1 MKHLKKFENQTAK
14 NVWLM
19 GDNFVSPNVLLI
31 GGEVEYN
38 AKAIPQGVSIQH
50 IDGTLYTMAQWV
62 DRGFA
67 NDAANGVAIADKAA
81 SFVIAKTEKY
91 NCIWASDTSNLI
103 EGVTTL
109 PSETLAGQSKDYG
122 GYANT
127 QAMLSVDTS
136 GAAYYCNTY
145 IFPNG
150 ARGYLPAMGEWRV
163 AYKYATQISEAMNL
177 IGAEQIGSSNTRY
190 DMWSST
196 QYDADHACSFD
207 WAEGTYGARY
217 GDSKSNNYMKVRAF
231 AVL

>member
-1 MKHLKKFENQTAK
+1 MKYLKKFENQTAK

-19 GDNFVSPNVLLI
+19 GDSFVSPNVLLI
-31 GGEVEYN
+31 GEEVEYN

-67 NDAANGVAIADKAA
+67 NDAANGVAIADNAA

-103 EGVTTL
+103 EGVTTIE
-109 PSETLAGQSKDYG
+109 SSTAQTKDYA

-136 GAAYYCNTY
+136 GAAFYCDSY

-150 ARGYLPAMGEWRV
+150 ARGYLPSMGEWKV
-163 AYKYATQISEAMNL
+163 AYKYASQISEALNL
-177 IGAEQIGSSNTRY
+177 IGADQIGSSNSRY

-196 QYDADHACSFD
+196 QYDATHACSFD
-207 WAEGTYGARY
+207 WSTGTVGAQY
-217 GDSKSNNYMKVRAF
+217 GDIKSNNYMKVRAF
-231 AVL
+231 ALL

>member
-50 IDGTLYTMAQWV
+50 IDGTLYTMAQWA

-103 EGVTTL
+103 EGVTTIE
-109 PSETLAGQSKDYG
+109 SSTAQTKDYA

-136 GAAYYCNTY
+136 GAAFYCDSY

-150 ARGYLPAMGEWRV
+150 ARGYLPSMGEWRV
-163 AYKYATQISEAMNL
+163 AYKYASQISEALNL
-177 IGAEQIGSSNTRY
+177 IGADQIGSSNSRY

-196 QYDADHACSFD
+196 QYDATKACSFD
-207 WAEGTYGARY
+207 WSAGTVGAPYG
-217 GDSKSNNYMKVRAF
+217 SIKSNNYMKVRAF

>member
-103 EGVTTL
+103 EGVTTIE
-109 PSETLAGQSKDYG
+109 SSTEQTKDYA

-136 GAAYYCNTY
+136 GAAFYCDSY

-150 ARGYLPAMGEWRV
+150 ARGYLPSMGEWKV
-163 AYKYATQISEAMNL
+163 AYKYASQISEALNL
-177 IGAEQIGSSNTRY
+177 IGADQIGSSNSRY
-190 DMWSST
+190 NMWSST
-196 QYDADHACSFD
+196 QYDATNACVFD
-207 WAEGTYGARY
+207 WPTGTIGAKYGV
-217 GDSKSNNYMKVRAF
+217 SKSNNYMKVRPF
-231 AVL
+231 ALL

>member
-1 MKHLKKFENQTAK
+1 MKYLRKFATGTDK

-19 GDNFVSPNVLLI
+19 GDDYVSPNVLL
-31 GGEVEYN
+31 VEEAVYYN
-38 AKAIPQGVSIQH
+38 AQAIPKGVSIQH
-50 IDGTLYTMAQWV
+50 IDGTIYTMEQWV
-62 DRGFA
+62 EKGFA
-67 NDAANGVAIADKAA
+67 NDAANGVAIVDEAA

-91 NCIWASDTSNLI
+91 FCIWASDTSSLI
-103 EGVTTL
+103 DGVTTI
-109 PSETLAGQSKDYG
+109 PSSTEQIKDYA

-150 ARGYLPAMGEWRV
+150 ARGYLPAMGEWKV

-177 IGAEQIGSSNTRY
+177 IGASQIGSSSDY
-190 DMWSST
+190 YMWSST
-196 QYDADHACSFD
+196 QYDATHACTFN
-207 WAEGTYGARY
+207 WEEGTIGAPYGS
-217 GDSKSNNYMKVRAF
+217 SKSNSYMNVRAF